1 MILMI
6 QELLKL
12 FGNDANTC
20 IFYPT
25 YQICELRKDQEAFFF
40 YRIYDRGR
48 DIDGG

>member
-1 MILMI
+1 MLMI

-12 FGNDANTC
+12 FWNGANAC

-40 YRIYDRGR
+40 IEFM
-48 DIDGG
+48 IEV